1 MANFYKLNSGGDL
14 GIWFILFRKIN
25 FRILMKRQLHAQM
38 AKQLD
43 ATSKTCSTAVGISA
57 NLVLGTIDDYVLQG
71 KIVPFP
77 AKNLKDVKLMDK
89 ITEIRIQEINDL
101 ENKKKYFFV
110 YYVKNE
116 KIEIIGKSSIK
127 PQCYRQ
133 VATYQ

>member
-14 GIWFILFRKIN
+14 GIWFILYRKIT

-43 ATSKTCSTAVGISA
+43 ATSNTCSTAVGISA

-77 AKNLKDVKLMDK
+77 AKNLKDVK
-89 ITEIRIQEINDL
+89 
-101 ENKKKYFFV
+101 
-110 YYVKNE
+110 
-116 KIEIIGKSSIK
+116 
-127 PQCYRQ
+127 
-133 VATYQ
+133 

>member
-43 ATSKTCSTAVGISA
+43 ATSKTCSTTVGTSA

-77 AKNLKDVKLMDK
+77 AKNLKDVK
-89 ITEIRIQEINDL
+89 
-101 ENKKKYFFV
+101 
-110 YYVKNE
+110 
-116 KIEIIGKSSIK
+116 
-127 PQCYRQ
+127 
-133 VATYQ
+133 

>member
-14 GIWFILFRKIN
+14 GIWFILYWKIN

-77 AKNLKDVKLMDK
+77 AKNLKDVK
-89 ITEIRIQEINDL
+89 
-101 ENKKKYFFV
+101 
-110 YYVKNE
+110 
-116 KIEIIGKSSIK
+116 
-127 PQCYRQ
+127 
-133 VATYQ
+133 